1 MIIKSYDIY
10 SIEYKIKKIFNSK
23 YVCAFTYEKVVK
35 LEVISEKFNTL
46 MRKRFH
52 VN

>member
-1 MIIKSYDIY
+1 MNIKS
-10 SIEYKIKKIFNSK
+10 KKLFNRI
-23 YVCAFTYEKVVK
+23 YVCAFTYKKVGK